1 LFADSQV
8 RAKQGS
14 DFRFAARRPAAPIFC
29 RRCRLLL
36 DSGGV
41 LRQLSLSFFVQFS
54 ILQLAS
60 RLSFLFGSEA
70 QCRSGFGLPIA
81 SVVTGCAAGPFVLVC
96 AKPRLFSADMTP
108 GACFYGGFFVSYKR
122 LWIKYL

>member
-1 LFADSQV
+1 
-8 RAKQGS
+8 
-14 DFRFAARRPAAPIFC
+14 
-29 RRCRLLL
+29 
-36 DSGGV
+36 V

-81 SVVTGCAAGPFVLVC
+81 SVVTGSGSWSLCARVC
-96 AKPRLFSADMTP
+96 KA
-108 GACFYGGFFVSYKR
+108 
-122 LWIKYL
+122 